1 MHLYHEEMQKTDVN
15 FQGIFDFFLFYKFF
29 CNPEM
34 NGLWTAL
41 PLISLGRACRYVNLI
56 FNKDCSQLSCLWDH
70 SHTLHFLPHFRWG
83 FHTLK
88 VFFFPLYFLIYL
100 FFRVFAWRNSSRVCV
115 KFIFANDKTAVL
127 MFWVVRKKNPVW
139 LGGFC
144 NHCACSSSN
153 SIRCFF

>member
-1 MHLYHEEMQKTDVN
+1 MRKCRKPT
-15 FQGIFDFFLFYKFF
+15 
-29 CNPEM
+29 
-34 NGLWTAL
+34 
-41 PLISLGRACRYVNLI
+41 LISRGFLISFFFTNSFATQKWMACEQHCLWSLWERACRYVNLI

-127 MFWVVRKKNPVW
+127 MFWVVRKKNPLW